1 LQRVISR
8 RDRVLLRRARINGNR
23 SAIGALSAK
32 GDEMNAV
39 IRMAAVL
46 ALATFIGRAGMAAD
60 PIKIGVVNEI
70 TGVQAQ
76 AGEFTVNGIKLAQ
89 EEINTA
95 GGILGRRIELQ
106 IEDNQSS
113 NPGTVL
119 AFSKLGGRGDIAGI
133 IGPIRSTQIQAASPT
148 IAKSGIPTM
157 IGGTDTSLTHVNN
170 RWVFRARPND
180 SYSSRVI
187 ADFGVNTLKLRKWAI
202 IHSTDAFGSGG
213 AKALTAA
220 LAAQGITPVLD
231 QGYTNNSQD
240 FAAVVLSIKKADADI
255 LATYMTLESD
265 VGIFARQLRQLGVT
279 IPWVGSPSIIAV
291 TSLKLAG
298 ETLHGTYAITDFT
311 TDANDLTRA
320 FVKKYR
326 DKYGINPDTFA
337 SWSYDATQV
346 LALAIRNAGSTEP
359 EAVRSAILAIKGY
372 KGLEGTYEFD
382 QNGDG
387 LHGYNIVRNEGGR
400 IVFMKRVDFPVQ

>member
-1 LQRVISR
+1 M
-8 RDRVLLRRARINGNR
+8 
-23 SAIGALSAK
+23 K
-32 GDEMNAV
+32 TT
-39 IRMAAVL
+39 IRMMAVFAT
-46 ALATFIGRAGMAAD
+46 ALFSGGVAQAAD
-60 PIKIGVVNEI
+60 TIKIGVVNEI

-89 EEINTA
+89 EEINAA
-95 GGILGRRIELQ
+95 GGVLGRKIELQ
-106 IEDNQSS
+106 IEDNQST

-119 AFSKLGGRGDIAGI
+119 AFSKLGGRGDIAAI
-133 IGPIRSTQIQAASPT
+133 VGPIRSTQVQAASPT

-170 RWVFRARPND
+170 RWLFRARPND

-187 ADFGVNTLKLRKWAI
+187 ADFGFNTLKLKKWAV

-213 AKALTAA
+213 GKALTAA

-240 FAAVVLSIKKADADI
+240 FSAVVLSIKKSDADI
-255 LATYMTLESD
+255 LATYMTLEPD
-265 VGIFARQLRQLGVT
+265 VSIFARQLRQLGVT

-291 TSLKLAG
+291 TSLNLAG
-298 ETLHGTYAITDFT
+298 ESLYGTYSVTDFT
-311 TDANDLTRA
+311 TGANDLTRA
-320 FVKKYR
+320 FMKKYH
-326 DKYGINPDTFA
+326 DKYGVNPDTFA

-346 LALAIRNAGSTEP
+346 LAQAIRNAGSTEP

-372 KGLEGTYEFD
+372 KGLEGTFEFD

-387 LHGYNIVRNEGGR
+387 LHGYNIVRNEGGK
-400 IVFMKRVDFPVQ
+400 IVFMKRVDFPAQQ